1 MSGMIM
7 EALAQVR
14 ITALLLLRRAEST
27 FLASFGW
34 T

>member
-1 MSGMIM
+1 MSGMII
-7 EALAQVR
+7 EALDQVWM
-14 ITALLLLRRAEST
+14 ITLLRLRLATST